1 MDMMNYGQPMY
12 GMGGAIYNQPGYY
25 NYGLPTPNNNPSL
38 TAEEMK
44 LIATQNPS
52 KLDITITEADKF
64 RAICNH
70 KDQNKID
77 RVVQLSDGSGDVFCP
92 ICNYRWNPDN
102 LSKEEVKELCDKL
115 IAAMQNAKWV
125 GDYGVELTR
134 QYFAMI
140 PLLEKFPDLYEYA
153 MKQFNRYCSTNGYAS
168 ANDAAIYSQYNNLMG
183 FSSGY
188 GYNPQPQ
195 GYYGSTVNPQYAQ
208 APQYGMQM
216 NPYAAQGVVQQ
227 PATNVNP
234 MQAPQ
239 YGMPMNPYAAQ
250 GYDPY
255 AAQAAQAPMQPTP
268 GVGAPINGMAAPN
281 YAPAAAQQPAGTGAA
296 PTVTENANG
305 TTTSESTVKLS

>member
-195 GYYGSTVNPQYAQ
+195 GYYGSTVNPQYTQ

-239 YGMPMNPYAAQ
+239 YGMPMNPYATQ

-255 AAQAAQAPMQPTP
+255 AAQAPMQPTP

-281 YAPAAAQQPAGTGAA
+281 YASAAAQQPAGTGAA

-305 TTTSESTVKLS
+305 TTTSESTIKLS

>member
-1 MDMMNYGQPMY
+1 MDNMNYFGQPIY
-12 GMGGAIYNQPGYY
+12 GMGAAYNQPGYFS
-25 NYGLPTPNNNPSL
+25 YGAPTPQNNPSL

-44 LIATQNPS
+44 LIASQNPS
-52 KLDITITEADKF
+52 RIDIAISETDKY

-77 RVVQLSDGSGDVFCP
+77 RVVQLNDGSGDVFCP
-92 ICNYRWNPDN
+92 ICNCRWSSEN

-115 IAAMQNAKWV
+115 ISAMQNAKWV
-125 GDYGVELTR
+125 GDYGVQLTR
-134 QYFAMI
+134 EYFAMI

-153 MKQFNRYCSTNGYAS
+153 MKQFNKYCSTNGYTS

-195 GYYGSTVNPQYAQ
+195 AYYTNPGQGYYGAPAQ
-208 APQYGMQM
+208 QYGGEQGMPM
-216 NPYAAQGVVQQ
+216 NPYMSQAPVQQ

-239 YGMPMNPYAAQ
+239 GMPMNP
-250 GYDPY
+250 YDPY
-255 AAQAAQAPMQPTP
+255 AAQAPIQPTP
-268 GVGAPINGMAAPN
+268 GVGTPISNMAAPN
-281 YAPAAAQQPAGTGAA
+281 YAPAAAQQPAGNT
-296 PTVTENANG
+296 PVVTENANG
-305 TTTSESTVKLS
+305 TTTSESSIKLS

>member
-12 GMGGAIYNQPGYY
+12 GIGGAIYSQPGYY
-25 NYGLPTPNNNPSL
+25 SYGLPTPNNNPSL

-208 APQYGMQM
+208 APQYGMPM

-239 YGMPMNPYAAQ
+239 YGMPMNPY
-250 GYDPY
+250 
-255 AAQAAQAPMQPTP
+255 AAQAPMQPTP